1 MAPSPIQQRSCG
13 PQCHGVSLEMST
25 TKHLLA
31 GEGGKLSMA
40 DSAWEL
46 GVSSDPCQGA
56 RAGISKINTKF
67 KIEKKERTGWQCP
80 QVVCVCVWG
89 GVLQTHPKAPLGTG
103 RWQPQQVKGINGPR
117 APSGH
122 QPQAALCLVTELL
135 PTKTL
140 ALSHICDLG
149 AIFRHMVTCQGHK
162 LTELQR
168 CLCFVTRACI
178 CS

>member
-1 MAPSPIQQRSCG
+1 MENVGDCHLVNGWDKDFGEQALVLAMDPNPVQQRSCG

-31 GEGGKLSMA
+31 GEGGKLSIA

-80 QVVCVCVWG
+80 QAVCVCG
-89 GVLQTHPKAPLGTG
+89 GVCYRPIPKLLLVQGGGSPSKSRELMAPEHHQGISL
-103 RWQPQQVKGINGPR
+103 RLPFAWSLNCCQQRP
-117 APSGH
+117 
-122 QPQAALCLVTELL
+122 
-135 PTKTL
+135 
-140 ALSHICDLG
+140 
-149 AIFRHMVTCQGHK
+149 
-162 LTELQR
+162 
-168 CLCFVTRACI
+168 
-178 CS
+178 

>member
-1 MAPSPIQQRSCG
+1 MENVGDCHLGNGWDKDFGEQALVLAMAPSPIQQRSCG

-80 QVVCVCVWG
+80 QAVCVCG
-89 GVLQTHPKAPLGTG
+89 GGGCATDPSQSSSWYREVAAPASQVNE
-103 RWQPQQVKGINGPR
+103 WPQSTIR
-117 APSGH
+117 ASASGC
-122 QPQAALCLVTELL
+122 PL
-135 PTKTL
+135 P
-140 ALSHICDLG
+140 
-149 AIFRHMVTCQGHK
+149 GH
-162 LTELQR
+162 
-168 CLCFVTRACI
+168 
-178 CS
+178 